1 MQKSGDDKVN
11 MEDNY
16 KSGCPI
22 LRAEVPQNLP
32 NWTEINILLKSVYRC
47 PQMAEFLLKISLQEG
62 ALHNTS

>member
-22 LRAEVPQNLP
+22 LQDEVPQNLP
-32 NWTEINILLKSVYRC
+32 N
-47 PQMAEFLLKISLQEG
+47 
-62 ALHNTS
+62 

>member
-22 LRAEVPQNLP
+22 LQAEVLQKLP
-32 NWTEINILLKSVYRC
+32 NWTEINILPKSVC
-47 PQMAEFLLKISLQEG
+47 CHTQTAEFLFKISLQ
-62 ALHNTS
+62 